1 MNAEQGGWFLHN
13 LERKG
18 KGLQPEALDKDSP
31 VHIQIIT
38 DYAQQHAA
46 KFAAPCYPSPASC
59 PDRLHPGLES
69 MACHSDRLGS
79 SFAFSLQLHRVEPFI
94 ERV

>member
-1 MNAEQGGWFLHN
+1 MNAESGGWFLHN
-13 LERKG
+13 QERKG

-46 KFAAPCYPSPASC
+46 KFAIPDCLYPANHPH
-59 PDRLHPGLES
+59 RLPPGLES
-69 MACHSDRLGS
+69 TACHSDR
-79 SFAFSLQLHRVEPFI
+79 
-94 ERV
+94 

>member
-18 KGLQPEALDKDSP
+18 KGLQPELLDKDSP
-31 VHIQIIT
+31 VHIQILT

-46 KFAAPCYPSPASC
+46 KFPAQYCATPANRSHH
-59 PDRLHPGLES
+59 LQPGLES
-69 MACHSDRLGS
+69 TACHSDR
-79 SFAFSLQLHRVEPFI
+79 
-94 ERV
+94 